1 MSNFDTDF
9 SDVIS
14 LPELEERMIRYSRI
28 VYQLAQPD
36 QYLKHKATHDHYK
49 RQLIATMHEHNRCGG
64 KKSLGKKIDK
74 LFEALDKLNKLQEG
88 NKNETGKTDNID

>member
-1 MSNFDTDF
+1 MSDFDTDF

-36 QYLKHKATHDHYK
+36 QYLRHKATHDHYK
-49 RQLIATMHEHNRCGG
+49 RQLIATVYEHNRCGG
-64 KKSLGKKIDK
+64 KKSLGQKIDK
-74 LFEALDKLNKLQEG
+74 LFESLDNLNKLQEG
-88 NKNETGKTDNID
+88 NKNERKTDNTD

>member
-1 MSNFDTDF
+1 MSDFDTDF

-14 LPELEERMIRYSRI
+14 LPDLEERMIRYSRI

-64 KKSLGKKIDK
+64 RKSLGKKIDK